1 MKLIWKMMRIWINN
15 GMTTLINLPPRLAA
29 IIEQKIKEDYPE
41 HEVIKK
47 GS

>member
-1 MKLIWKMMRIWINN
+1 MMRIWVNN